1 MKGNS
6 SKTPPLVEMIN
17 NQKYRVCWN
26 VQPINRAARLGM
38 PAIQGFEYD
47 YNSNYYPTEISK
59 KEIMLAIIRE
69 RYDANDE
76 LSIALRRIGD
86 EAKLQAHEDYIQ
98 FARTT
103 ADAITMER

>member
-6 SKTPPLVEMIN
+6 SKKPLAIERIN
-17 NQKYRVCWN
+17 TNKYRIRWN
-26 VQPINRAARLGM
+26 IKPFAR
-38 PAIQGFEYD
+38 PARMGIPEMQGFEFD
-47 YNSNYYPTEISK
+47 YNSNYYPVEISK

-69 RYDANDE
+69 KYDANDE

-86 EAKLQAHEDYIQ
+86 NDKYQAHEDWVN

-103 ADAITMER
+103 ADAILAAE